1 MNKKLSLISLL
12 CLTFCCTALTAC
24 QPETHTHTVEKV
36 DGVSAT
42 CQTAGNIEYYHCTD
56 CDKLF
61 SDEGASTEITKES
74 TIIGKL
80 EHDLEHHEA
89 KAPSYTEEGYAA
101 YDTCKREGCDY
112 TTYQEIDK
120 LVAVSEV
127 KVVSSDPLFVGN
139 LLVGDEAVLTAN
151 VLPENAA
158 DKTIVWTSSNDSV
171 ATVENGTVT
180 AVSAGTSTIKATAS
194 DVGTVFGEYTVT
206 VSAKKSVFDGTKA
219 VMVGCSYNANE
230 GCIGNIGNGS
240 IIKFKVYSESAQR
253 VNLQLDVTVN
263 TNAHASYKAHFASIT
278 VGGTVVSPADDRI
291 ASKTLGD
298 TEVDWTNHGIIT
310 VNGVELVA
318 GENEIVIIASE
329 APSTNVFSLTVY
341 GEKEVG
347 EVVAD
352 APIAEGTEY
361 FFEGED
367 AVIGGNGISVKR
379 DDAGAKNNTSLQGIN
394 NNNGA
399 TLTYKVTTDKDVKAG
414 LYLNLAFGS
423 STVSNIFTLTVNGE
437 DVDIPSSFTAQGTAN
452 WVTFEE
458 YWLANVTLKAGQ
470 SNVIVLT
477 VTGGCGN
484 YDYMKLMCKDATLAA
499 VVDINVEDVKLTT
512 SKELLKANDTVRI
525 SSVVTPANATET
537 ITWTSSDTSVAT
549 VSEDGTV
556 TALKAGCA
564 DITATAGGKSS
575 TIRIFVTDSDGTKY
589 EAENASLNGCTVET
603 NGMYVGGWSKDKSVT
618 FTVDGNE
625 GGKVLL
631 RILTSVV
638 QDGKKD
644 DINKY
649 YSVKVNDSNVD
660 LSQGTFAHNGTMGW
674 NTEGGYYTVEIT
686 LQSGNNTIE
695 LCGVADVATTL
706 DGIVIY

>member
-12 CLTFCCTALTAC
+12 CLSFCCTALTAC
-24 QPETHTHTVEKV
+24 WTGGHAHTVEKV
-36 DGVSAT
+36 SGVSAT
-42 CQTAGNIEYYHCTD
+42 CQTDGNIEYYRCTD

-61 SDEGASTEITKES
+61 SDEAASTEITKES
-74 TIIGKL
+74 TVIKNLG
-80 EHDLEHHEA
+80 HDIEHHDA
-89 KAPSYTEEGYAA
+89 KAPSYTEKGHAA
-101 YDTCKREGCDY
+101 YDTCKRDGCDY

-127 KVVSSDPLFVGN
+127 EVVASDPLFVGN

-158 DKTIVWTSSNDSV
+158 DKTIVWTSSDDSV

-180 AVSAGTSTIKATAS
+180 AVSAGTATIKATAS
-194 DVGTVFGEYTVT
+194 DVGTVYGEYTVT

-219 VMVGCSYNANE
+219 VMVGCSYNTTE

-240 IIKFKVYSESAQR
+240 IIKFKVYSESAQT

-263 TNAHASYKAHFASIT
+263 TNVHASYKKHFASIT
-278 VGGTVVSPADDRI
+278 VGGTIVSPADDRI

-298 TEVDWTNHGIIT
+298 TEVDWTNHGIIAL
-310 VNGVELVA
+310 NGVELVA
-318 GENEIVIIASE
+318 GENEIVITAAE

-367 AVIGGNGISVKR
+367 AVISGNGINVKR

-394 NNNGA
+394 DNKGA

-414 LYLNLAFGS
+414 LYLNLAFGG

-437 DVDIPSSFTAQGTAN
+437 AVDIPSSFTAQGTAN

-458 YWLANVTLKAGQ
+458 YWLANVDLKAGQ

-484 YDYMKLMCKDATLAA
+484 YDYMKLICKDATLAA
-499 VVDINVEDVKLTT
+499 VVDINVENVKLTT
-512 SKELLKANDTVRI
+512 TKELLKVNDTVQI
-525 SSVVTPANATET
+525 SSVITPANATET

-549 VSEDGTV
+549 VYEDGTV
-556 TALKAGCA
+556 TALKAGYA

-575 TIRIFVTDSDGTKY
+575 TIRIFVTDSNGTKY
-589 EAENASLNGCTVET
+589 EAENASLNGCTVEG
-603 NGMYVGGWSKDKSVT
+603 NGIYVGGWSEGKSVT

-631 RILTSVV
+631 RIYTSVV
-638 QDGKKD
+638 HGDKTD

-649 YSVKVNDSNVD
+649 YTVKVNGQNID
-660 LSQGTFAHNGTMGW
+660 LSQGTFAHNGTTGW

-695 LCGVADVATTL
+695 LCGVAGVATTL